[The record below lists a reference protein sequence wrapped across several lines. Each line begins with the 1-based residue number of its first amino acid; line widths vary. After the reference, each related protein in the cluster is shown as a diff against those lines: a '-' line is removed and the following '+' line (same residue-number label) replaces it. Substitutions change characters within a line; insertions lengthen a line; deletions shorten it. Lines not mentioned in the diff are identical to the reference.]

1 MQHEIFMFVI
11 QLVSSH
17 FDQVKMLRDSHSIQT
32 RDKVCCFEYYY
43 TCIHTC
49 NNDNKY
55 IATNSNLRDDLR
67 KARR

>member
-1 MQHEIFMFVI
+1 MLHEIFMFAI

-32 RDKVCCFEYYY
+32 RDKVCCFKYYI
-43 TCIHTC
+43 TVMMIKI
-49 NNDNKY
+49 N